1 MKRPNGFRGIHN
13 VSLSLRRKILRLLIE
28 NKRVGNSN
36 LDPEDAQLQLLCE
49 KRELN
54 AALNALEGSGY
65 VRLVR
70 AGEVGFAERNCRDIV
85 GIELTEKGCTY
96 FEQLTDERI
105 RFFRNSVVV
114 PMIISA
120 VTAAVTVILTNR

>member
-1 MKRPNGFRGIHN
+1 MKKPNGFRGIHN

-36 LDPEDAQLQLLCE
+36 LDPEDTQLQLLCDGR
-49 KRELN
+49 KLK

-65 VRLVR
+65 VKLIR
-70 AGEVGFAERNCRDIV
+70 AGDIGFNERDSRDIV

-105 RFFRNSVVV
+105 RFFRNSVIV
-114 PMIISA
+114 PAIISA
-120 VTAAVTVILTNR
+120 ATAAVTVILTNK